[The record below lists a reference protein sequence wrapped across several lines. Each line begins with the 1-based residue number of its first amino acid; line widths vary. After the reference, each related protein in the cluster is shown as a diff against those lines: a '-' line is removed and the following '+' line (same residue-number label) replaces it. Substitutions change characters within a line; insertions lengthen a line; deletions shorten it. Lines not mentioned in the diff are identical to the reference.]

1 MTTDPFG
8 EIIEYNAPLYIY
20 LVLLLLAESRIHM
33 SFLAQKRKDF
43 LNSPLLAELNDY
55 VTPQVI
61 FEGIE
66 SHDRVNVIAIFSIF
80 ILKYLVN

>member
-1 MTTDPFG
+1 
-8 EIIEYNAPLYIY
+8 
-20 LVLLLLAESRIHM
+20 M